1 MDLLS
6 VVTISINVVF
16 CSYRDAEVRP
26 RSPSSSEI
34 AHRPSSPCVPRPRPV
49 WPRTSRPSRLLLASI
64 VEDDRCFRVFKS
76 SVQYNLLR
84 EFPSPRWRSC
94 SSGFAISIIPF
105 LVRIPVLFIHQ
116 RPYSRLQASAPVS
129 NIRASASGVVGCRI
143 YGVLDCVRPLM
154 PAP

>member
-1 MDLLS
+1 MFLALDPFGLERS
-6 VVTISINVVF
+6 V
-16 CSYRDAEVRP
+16 
-26 RSPSSSEI
+26 
-34 AHRPSSPCVPRPRPV
+34 
-49 WPRTSRPSRLLLASI
+49 RLDFSSI

-154 PAP
+154 PAL